1 MLLRMGIFRMLV
13 LLITNGL
20 CIHEC
25 VCGQPLIT
33 TIAGMA
39 DKPGFAGD
47 GGPAIQAKI
56 YSPNGLCFDPAG
68 NMYIADYNNQR
79 VRKVDAGTGNIST
92 IAGTG
97 TAGFGGDGGPAV
109 NAVFNHP
116 TRVYADKSNHL
127 FVVDYDNYRVR
138 SIDLGTG
145 IITTIAGNG
154 TKNYVNGGIATSN
167 GMQPASVTMD
177 KTGYL
182 YIGHRRDDL
191 GPNIGFISRLDPGT
205 GIITTIA
212 GNGTSG
218 VSGDGGPAINA
229 QLTSPEGLSFDGAG
243 NLFFVDHNNYRVR
256 KIAATTGII
265 TTVAGGGSINGAPD
279 GTPALQAG
287 LNNPTD
293 VLADG
298 DGNLIICDENDE
310 RVRKVDMQT
319 GLLSTLAGTGYLAT
333 GPDCVNPTTEG
344 LNDCVAAAFDADGNL
359 CFTENAS
366 HRVRKI
372 FTPPSIA
379 GVTLTITLGIGA
391 GCEGYPIS
399 YYSRLTNVSGHGIYT
414 WKVNGQDAGSDAP
427 GLTSSTLHDGDVV
440 NCVFSFPGTGTCP
453 IPNSVTSNSLT
464 VHVQPFKTPAVSIS
478 TPFTTICKGGTVTF
492 TATVSNAGDAPSY
505 QWLLNGLPAGIDSK
519 TYTVAGLADNDVV
532 ECRVTVDPSAACIS
546 ATGVTSSPIRVSVID
561 QLAPVIQVAA
571 AENPIC
577 PGDSVVFTATVQ
589 NAGGKFSYQWLLND
603 VNVGDNSSA
612 YGNAQLHD
620 GDRVSCRLSVDNS
633 SCAAGQPV
641 VSNTTVITLK
651 KVPEISL
658 PFADTTILPG
668 GQVRLR
674 AVLQGDARSWQWS
687 PAGEL
692 DDPFSLTPLTAPLT
706 MTTAFRLTVTS
717 MDGCTV
723 DKDALVRVFYQL
735 SMPGSFTPN
744 GDGHND
750 IFRIPP
756 TVSIQLEEFSIFDR
770 WGNKLFSTR
779 NTGEGWDG
787 TLKGRACAPGVYVY
801 FIKGKTVR
809 GQVLSKGTVV
819 LVR

>member
-1 MLLRMGIFRMLV
+1 MLLRMRKFRVLV
-13 LLITNGL
+13 LLIVNGL
-20 CIHEC
+20 CIHDC
-25 VCGQPLIT
+25 VWGQPLIT
-33 TIAGMA
+33 TIAGTA
-39 DKPGFAGD
+39 DKSGFAGD
-47 GGPAIQAKI
+47 GGPATQAKI
-56 YSPNGLCFDPAG
+56 YGPNGLCFDPAG

-79 VRKVDAGTGNIST
+79 VRKVDAATGNIST

-97 TAGFGGDGGPAV
+97 AAGFGGDGGPAV

-116 TRVYADKSNHL
+116 SRVYADKSNHL

-145 IITTIAGNG
+145 INTTIAGNG
-154 TKNYVNGGIATSN
+154 TKNYVNGGLAAGN
-167 GMQPASVTMD
+167 GIEPAAVTMD
-177 KTGYL
+177 KAGYL

-191 GPNIGFISRLDPGT
+191 GPHIGYISRLDLST

-218 VSGDGGPAINA
+218 FSGDGGPAINA
-229 QLTSPEGLSFDGAG
+229 QLTNAEGLSFDGAG
-243 NLFFVDHNNYRVR
+243 DLFFVDQDNYRVR

-265 TTVAGGGSINGAPD
+265 TTVAGGGTLYAAPD
-279 GTPALQAG
+279 GTPALQAA
-287 LNNPTD
+287 LKNPTD
-293 VLADG
+293 VLVDG

-310 RVRKVDMQT
+310 RVRKVDMLT
-319 GLLSTLAGTGYLAT
+319 GLLSTLAGNGTVAT
-333 GPDCVNPTTEG
+333 GPDCVNPVTEG
-344 LNDCVAAAFDADGNL
+344 LNDCVAAAIDADGNL

-372 FTPPSIA
+372 FTPASTA
-379 GVTLTITLGIGA
+379 GVTFEIILGIGA

-399 YYSRLTNVSGHGIYT
+399 FYSRLTHVSGHGIYT

-440 NCVFSFPGTGTCP
+440 NCVFSFPGTGTCS
-453 IPNSVTSNSLT
+453 ITNSITSNSLT
-464 VHVQPFKTPAVSIS
+464 VHVQPLKVPAVSIS
-478 TPFTTICKGGTVTF
+478 ASSTTICKGGTVTF
-492 TATVSNAGDAPSY
+492 TATADKAGDAPSY
-505 QWLLNGLPAGIDSK
+505 QWLLNGQPVGDGSK
-519 TYTVAGLADNDVV
+519 TYTTAGLVDNDMV
-532 ECRVTVDPSAACIS
+532 ECRVMVDPS
-546 ATGVTSSPIRVSVID
+546 VTCTSPTDVLSSPIRIRVID
-561 QLAPVIQVAA
+561 HLAPVIQVAA

-577 PGDSVVFTATVQ
+577 PGDSVAFMATVQ
-589 NAGGKFSYQWLLND
+589 NAGDKFSYQWLLNG

-612 YGNAQLHD
+612 YGNAHLHD
-620 GDRVSCRLSVDNS
+620 GDRVSCQLSVENN
-633 SCAAGQPV
+633 SCAVGQPV
-641 VSNTTVITLK
+641 VSNTAVITIK
-651 KVPEISL
+651 KVPEVSL

-668 GQVRLR
+668 GQIRLR

-692 DDPFSLTPLTAPLT
+692 DDPSSLTPLTAPLT
-706 MTTAFRLTVTS
+706 ATTAFRLTVIS

-723 DKDALVRVFYQL
+723 EKDALVRVFYQL

-756 TVSIQLEEFSIFDR
+756 AVSIQLEEFSIFDR

-779 NTGEGWDG
+779 NVGDGWDG
-787 TLKGRACAPGVYVY
+787 TLKGKACAPGVYVY
-801 FIKGKTVR
+801 FIKGTSVK
-809 GQVLSKGTVV
+809 GQVLSKGAVV